1 MVTVGII
8 FVLIVIIAVLAN
20 GIEDYNS
27 KNTIKFDK
35 SFGELQLPIITFLN
49 NDKEFNFLVDT
60 GANMSIINSYY
71 LQEFKYI
78 SLETTGTIF
87 GMEGNVTNTNFVSV
101 VLQKGKDSF
110 LNCYQAVDISNSF
123 GRIEDSYSVK
133 IHGVIGND
141 FLVKYGCLIDYK
153 NNRVKYEN

>member
-27 KNTIKFDK
+27 KNTIKFDE

-71 LQEFKYI
+71 LQEFKYT

-87 GMEGNVTNTNFVSV
+87 GMEGNITNTNFVSI
-101 VLQKGKDSF
+101 VLQKSKDSF
-110 LNCYQAVDISNSF
+110 LNYIISKCNNMSKPLIFISIIAVIYNALSIN
-123 GRIEDSYSVK
+123 
-133 IHGVIGND
+133 
-141 FLVKYGCLIDYK
+141 
-153 NNRVKYEN
+153 